1 MTLMT
6 TEAIPPVLLQGC
18 HQAAALEK
26 GAGHPALH
34 PRPHFQQPY
43 STYSCSV
50 HSCSNLAD
58 TAQNVNS
65 RCQKSTSA
73 EIFNHVFKWGLG
85 SPFHGNKF
93 SKQHGVVKT
102 ELLLQLHLWASPA
115 WLLASCMLLGREL
128 TS

>member
-1 MTLMT
+1 MTLMP

-58 TAQNVNS
+58 TAQQKETARVRDLEMMLWERRMEDLWGENS
-65 RCQKSTSA
+65 HVLSCLKST
-73 EIFNHVFKWGLG
+73 
-85 SPFHGNKF
+85 
-93 SKQHGVVKT
+93 
-102 ELLLQLHLWASPA
+102 
-115 WLLASCMLLGREL
+115 R
-128 TS
+128 